1 MIGLRM
7 QMRRESFIRLVDS
20 GRINGLMDILFSNA
34 DDDKVNSYDIWR
46 VSKKYDLAS
55 ARWGMSQ

>member
-34 DDDKVNSYDIWR
+34 DDDKVNSYDI
-46 VSKKYDLAS
+46 
-55 ARWGMSQ
+55 